1 MSSLSS
7 APALPS
13 RPTTGPASAD
23 GQGPQQGG
31 ARRIRSKDFWTLPIA
46 QIVITLL
53 LVVAHQ
59 GTVLEVLFPLMSV
72 GIGAWFLKRYPV
84 YYIGYSWWLWF
95 VASELRR
102 LTDFFHGTFNPTSP
116 IQVAPLAVAML
127 SLFSLMRH
135 GRFLG
140 TRTGLPYLLMLVGT
154 IYSFLVGVVTNG
166 LFSATYAF
174 SGWLY
179 PILMALHAYSLS
191 ERYPQFQRMMMRTWL
206 SGTIF
211 MGIYGIIQYAIM
223 PPWDALW
230 MTLSGLTS
238 SLGDPAP
245 FASRMFGPLNS
256 TGPFAGMISAGLLL
270 SLVPGYKWRWLTA
283 SLGVIC
289 LGLTL
294 VRSAWGGMILSILLL
309 LTVLDAK
316 TKIRVIFGVL
326 IVAMLSVPV
335 FTSSL
340 VSSKLSSRVNSVGDI
355 SQDNSF
361 AARTEFY
368 SSFLS
373 TALGDVA
380 GQGMGAVG
388 TGARLSGSGG
398 ANAALTAS
406 FDSGV
411 MELPYT
417 LGWPGVLLFLIGLF
431 SSLARATRLAIKY
444 RRDRFVM
451 VWYAIAIGV
460 LAQLVFVNTLVALDG
475 MLYMMGVTI
484 PLMAARYYESRRS
497 LPKIGVK
504 GGGARGASS
513 EKTEGAKQRIR
524 TRGTSGAS
532 GSASSRAT
540 GPIRRR
546 VAGPEPVQTSVPD
559 ADTCAADVAPT
570 LRPAPPSAAATS
582 DDTTRAD
589 IASQD
594 AQRAT
599 RNTNTSRTTGA
610 IVTRGTRPIGGVHQR
625 IMGKKGAI

>member
-7 APALPS
+7 APSLPP
-13 RPTTGPASAD
+13 RPAADPAQAGGP
-23 GQGPQQGG
+23 GQRQGG
-31 ARRIRSKDFWTLPIA
+31 ARRTSSKEFWALPVA

-53 LVVAHQ
+53 LIVAHQ
-59 GTVLEVLFPLMSV
+59 GTLLEFVFPLMSV

-84 YYIGYSWWLWF
+84 YYVGYSWWLWF
-95 VASELRR
+95 ASSEIRR

-127 SLFSLMRH
+127 ALFSLMRH

-140 TRTGLPYLLMLVGT
+140 TKSGMPYLLMLAGT
-154 IYSFLVGVVTNG
+154 LYSFAVGIVTNG
-166 LFSATYAF
+166 LFSAIYAF

-238 SLGDPAP
+238 SLGDPVP

-283 SLGVIC
+283 ALGVIC

-294 VRSAWGGMILSILLL
+294 VRSAWGGMALSIILL

-340 VSSKLSSRVNSVGDI
+340 VSGQLSKRVDTVGDI
-355 SQDNSF
+355 SNDNSF
-361 AARTEFY
+361 AARTQFY

-388 TGARLSGSGG
+388 TGARLNGGG

-451 VWYAIAIGV
+451 VWYAISIGV
-460 LAQLVFVNTLVALDG
+460 LAQIVFVNTLVALDG
-475 MLYMMGVTI
+475 MLYMIGVTI
-484 PLMAARYYESRRS
+484 PLMAHRYYQSRRA
-497 LPKIGVK
+497 LP
-504 GGGARGASS
+504 R
-513 EKTEGAKQRIR
+513 
-524 TRGTSGAS
+524 
-532 GSASSRAT
+532 
-540 GPIRRR
+540 
-546 VAGPEPVQTSVPD
+546 VPD
-559 ADTCAADVAPT
+559 PVEPTDVVATPVT
-570 LRPAPPSAAATS
+570 DASAVVPSAAA
-582 DDTTRAD
+582 
-589 IASQD
+589 
-594 AQRAT
+594 AT
-599 RNTNTSRTTGA
+599 APAPT
-610 IVTRGTRPIGGVHQR
+610 VQRPIARTGTIVNRAPRPSGGVHQR
-625 IMGKKGAI
+625 IISKKGAI

>member
-7 APALPS
+7 PSSLPPRPAV
-13 RPTTGPASAD
+13 GSAQAA
-23 GQGPQQGG
+23 GTVTRQGG
-31 ARRIRSKDFWTLPIA
+31 ARRTSSKEFWALPVA

-53 LVVAHQ
+53 LIVAHQ
-59 GTVLEVLFPLMSV
+59 GTLLEFAFPVMSV

-84 YYIGYSWWLWF
+84 YYIGYSLWLWF
-95 VASELRR
+95 VSSEIRR

-140 TRTGLPYLLMLVGT
+140 TKSGLPYLLMLAGT
-154 IYSFLVGVVTNG
+154 IYSFLVGIVTNG

-191 ERYPQFQRMMMRTWL
+191 ERFPQFQRMMMRTWL

-211 MGIYGIIQYAIM
+211 MGIYGVIQYAIM

-294 VRSAWGGMILSILLL
+294 VRSAWGGMVLSILLL

-340 VSSKLSSRVNSVGDI
+340 VSDQLSKRVNTVGDI
-355 SQDNSF
+355 SSDNSF
-361 AARTEFY
+361 EARTQFY

-388 TGARLSGSGG
+388 TGARLSGGSDG
-398 ANAALTAS
+398 NAALTAS

-444 RRDRFVM
+444 RQDRFVM

-475 MLYMMGVTI
+475 LLYMTGVTI
-484 PLMAARYYESRRS
+484 PLMAARYYERRRALPQVGVQGGTPTPDASRRT
-497 LPKIGVK
+497 
-504 GGGARGASS
+504 GASA
-513 EKTEGAKQRIR
+513 E
-524 TRGTSGAS
+524 
-532 GSASSRAT
+532 RA
-540 GPIRRR
+540 
-546 VAGPEPVQTSVPD
+546 
-559 ADTCAADVAPT
+559 AP
-570 LRPAPPSAAATS
+570 PPSANPAPRAV
-582 DDTTRAD
+582 TTRRSEPTPPAEPV
-589 IASQD
+589 
-594 AQRAT
+594 R
-599 RNTNTSRTTGA
+599 RTGTGV
-610 IVTRGTRPIGGVHQR
+610 IVNRGSRPIGGVHQR
-625 IMGKKGAI
+625 IIGKKGAI